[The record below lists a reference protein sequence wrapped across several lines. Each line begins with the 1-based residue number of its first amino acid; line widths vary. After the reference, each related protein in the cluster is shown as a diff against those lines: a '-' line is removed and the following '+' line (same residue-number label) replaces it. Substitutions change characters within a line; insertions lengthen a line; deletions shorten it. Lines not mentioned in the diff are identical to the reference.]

1 MLSNI
6 RTKSV
11 KGLSFFMIFTW
22 FAGDLFKTIY
32 FIMEKQPLQFV
43 MCGCI
48 QLTVDIII
56 VIQIMMYKGREDSG
70 EGHGSAEKKGY
81 ARVGQH

>member
-1 MLSNI
+1 MRFLFGLAAITTILTLLSQTLNIPMFGPFLGFVSMSIEATLGLPQMLSNI

-32 FIMEKQPLQFV
+32 FIMEVVLLV
-43 MCGCI
+43 
-48 QLTVDIII
+48 
-56 VIQIMMYKGREDSG
+56 
-70 EGHGSAEKKGY
+70 
-81 ARVGQH
+81 

>member
-32 FIMEKQPLQFV
+32 FIMEVYVYIYRNNPCNL
-43 MCGCI
+43 
-48 QLTVDIII
+48 
-56 VIQIMMYKGREDSG
+56 
-70 EGHGSAEKKGY
+70 
-81 ARVGQH
+81 